1 MKKNDLNFL
10 EQITAEHPVD
20 LLYALNNVATA
31 LQQSIQF
38 EDNIYRVFQEEV
50 VSLGLRGGISLL
62 DEQGETLRFRTIAFT
77 NPLRKILSRFEN
89 NLKLKAEGYEVLVD
103 QVDVYQKVIK
113 DGQTEFVNDT
123 SSVSAQVVPSQI
135 RNIIAPLLS
144 FLGSPPGIFTPLIF
158 NGEIKGMLNIVGQNL
173 TDKDIP
179 AVRAFSNQIAVAL
192 ENSRLVERLIF
203 AKKELDTAY
212 QSTLEGWVQAL
223 DLRDQETE
231 GHTLRVAEA
240 TVRLVKHMGMPEA
253 DIPHIRRG
261 ALLHD
266 IGKMAI
272 PDNILRKPGPLTEE
286 EWRVMKKH
294 PIYAYQWLSQI
305 EYLKPALDIPYCHHE
320 RLDGSG
326 YPRGLSGEEIPLSA
340 RIFSVVDVWDAMT
353 SDRPYRKRMPKEEVT
368 NYIKG
373 QAGTY
378 FDEQAVWNFFDL
390 KKKEPNF

>member
-1 MKKNDLNFL
+1 MKKNDSDFL

-31 LQQSIQF
+31 LQQSIQL
-38 EDNIYRVFQEEV
+38 EDNIYRVFHEQV

-89 NLKLKAEGYEVLVD
+89 NLKLKAEGFEVLVD

-135 RNIIAPLLS
+135 RNVIAPLLS

-240 TVRLVKHMGMPEA
+240 TVRLAKHMGMPEA

-272 PDNILRKPGPLTEE
+272 PDNILRKPGPLTED